1 MQRRWSTINNTE
13 INKILSTLTIL
24 IDTREK
30 KISHITKKFKE
41 KEISY
46 ESYKLDYGDYSCQI
60 ELDGEIISFE
70 DKISCE
76 RKNSLNE
83 ISGSNLTKNRDR
95 FERELERSEGKF
107 YLLIEDSLNNLYN
120 GMYRS
125 QLSRKSF
132 IASLMTFEHRYNV
145 RTVFV
150 PKQLTWWYM
159 YKLFYYFTREY
170 LKNMN

>member
-60 ELDGEIISFE
+60 ELDGKTISFE
-70 DKISCE
+70 DKCAIE
-76 RKNSLNE
+76 RKQHFSELA
-83 ISGSNLTKNRDR
+83 GNLTSNRDR
-95 FERELERSEGKF
+95 WENELIRSEGCKF

-125 QLSRKSF
+125 NITRKSF
-132 IASLMTFEHRYNV
+132 MASLMTFQHRYDT
-145 RTVFV
+145 RTVFI
-150 PKQLTWWYM
+150 PRSLTWWYL
-159 YKLFYYFTREY
+159 YKLFYYFVREH